1 MISRLV
7 LDASVALS
15 WFLNATEDQTRYADA
30 VAALIE
36 RDATICVVPGLWH
49 IEVGARLLKRRGARE
64 LSRAKLND
72 ALAKLDR
79 LTIETHHVAYD
90 PREIVKLG
98 ERYNLAGYDAVY
110 FDLASRLALPIAAFD
125 TGIRSACRNFGVEF
139 VTAESI

>member
-36 RDATICVVPGLWH
+36 RDATTCVVPGLWH

-79 LTIETHHVAYD
+79 LIIETHHVTRRRPD
-90 PREIVKLG
+90 FRTWWTRSG
-98 ERYNLAGYDAVY
+98 GAGK
-110 FDLASRLALPIAAFD
+110 
-125 TGIRSACRNFGVEF
+125 
-139 VTAESI
+139 